1 MLSVC
6 SRYKRSN
13 GELSG
18 GCLICREMALKLWL
32 RSFRASLVAQMGK
45 GLLAMQETW
54 VRPLGWEDLLEK
66 EIQPTLVFLLG
77 EFRGRRSLA
86 GHSPQGRREASTGSQ
101 RGAHGWATKQQQRSL
116 SWKQSSGLGA

>member
-66 EIQPTLVFLLG
+66 EIATHSG
-77 EFRGRRSLA
+77 ILA
-86 GHSPQGRREASTGSQ
+86 WRIPWTEDPSGPQSTGSQ
-101 RGAHGWATKQQQRSL
+101 RGVHGVAERRTR
-116 SWKQSSGLGA
+116 LGN